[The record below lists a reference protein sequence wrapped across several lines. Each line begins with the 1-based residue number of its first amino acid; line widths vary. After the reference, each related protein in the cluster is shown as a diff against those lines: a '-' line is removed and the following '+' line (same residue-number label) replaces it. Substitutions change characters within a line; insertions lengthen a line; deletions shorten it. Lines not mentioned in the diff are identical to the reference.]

1 MKDRHL
7 MTPKD
12 IELVQSSFAKIAPI
26 DDETG
31 NRFYDR
37 VFEIAPEV
45 RPLFRGDMDEQA
57 RMFMSM
63 LTLAVNGLDAFD
75 SLEPALRELAIRH
88 AGYGVKAEHYG
99 PFGAALIWVV
109 EQSLGDDFTDEVR
122 SAWLAVYDA
131 LSGVMIEAAQGSGSA
146 A

>member
-31 NRFYDR
+31 ARFYER

-45 RPLFRGDMDEQA
+45 RPLFRGDMDEQG

-63 LTLAVNGLDAFD
+63 LTLAANGLDAFD
-75 SLEPALRELAIRH
+75 SLKPALRELAIRH
-88 AGYGVKAEHYG
+88 ADYGVKAEHYA

-109 EQSLGDDFTDEVR
+109 ERSLGEGFTEEVR
-122 SAWLAVYDA
+122 SAWISVYGA
-131 LSGVMIEAAQGSGSA
+131 LSEVMIEAAYGGA
-146 A
+146 IEP

>member
-1 MKDRHL
+1 

-31 NRFYDR
+31 ALFYER

-63 LTLAVNGLDAFD
+63 LTVAVNGLAAFD
-75 SLEPALRELAIRH
+75 SLRPALRELAIRH
-88 AGYGVKAEHYG
+88 AGYGVKAGHYA

-122 SAWLAVYDA
+122 SAWLAVYGA
-131 LSGVMIEAAQGSGSA
+131 LSGVMIEAAQRSGSEGA

>member
-1 MKDRHL
+1 

-31 NRFYDR
+31 ARFYER

-63 LTLAVNGLDAFD
+63 LTVALNGLDAFD
-75 SLEPALRELAIRH
+75 SLKPALRELAIRH
-88 AGYGVKAEHYG
+88 AGYGVKAEHYA
-99 PFGAALIWVV
+99 PFGVALIWVV

-122 SAWLAVYDA
+122 SAWVAVYDA
-131 LSGVMIEAAQGSGSA
+131 LSGVMIGAAQASGSA